1 MNVNAKEARPGGK
14 AGSTYGVDVALRVD
28 LDLVDKRRDT
38 DVFNKAEAQGHDDA
52 THEAADYLDEA
63 AEQH

>member
-1 MNVNAKEARPGGK
+1 MDIDAKEARPGGQ
-14 AGSTYGVDVALRVD
+14 AGGAYGVDVALRVE
-28 LDLVDKRRDT
+28 LDLVDKRRDA

-52 THEAADYLDEA
+52 PHQAADYLNEA